1 MKFRVLVNNVEN
13 LKQGDVVDS
22 SDFSPKELE
31 RLQKIGAF
39 VKHTTTTKKDEVS
52 E

>member
-1 MKFRVLVNNVEN
+1 MKFRVTVSNVEN
-13 LKQGDVVDS
+13 LKQGDIVDS
-22 SDFSPKELE
+22 ADFSPKELE

-39 VKHTTTTKKDEVS
+39 VKHTTTKKDEVS